1 MIEYLTTTIDRYR
14 NKATKILQYG
24 RNIMLSS
31 LPLSAKVTLWEFLR
45 ERHNM
50 SLAMQTM
57 EIAKALSITALTHVE
72 HPEISINDEG
82 NLLLEFNLNDDRL
95 VFTEL
100 DRDGQLAIEVYG
112 PGDRMGY
119 YPETTHQK
127 FLEIIE
133 AEDVPELA
141 STTGEIK

>member
-1 MIEYLTTTIDRYR
+1 MIEYLITTITRYR

-31 LPLSAKVTLWEFLR
+31 LPLSAKVTLWEFY

-50 SLAMQTM
+50 SLATQTM
-57 EIAKALSITALTHVE
+57 ETAKALSITALTHVE

-95 VFTEL
+95 VFAEL

-112 PGDRMGY
+112 PGDQMGY
-119 YPETTHQK
+119 YPEITHQK

-133 AEDVPELA
+133 AKENVFKSA
-141 STTGEIK
+141 